1 MTSILIK
8 VSAAF
13 RPFFP
18 WVGCLVLAQLTT
30 SPAQAAPYRLLAAG
44 DRITN
49 VASGD
54 FVDPSGV
61 TQTINSNPVE
71 LSISEVRALQLVSNV
86 SQLGLIGGQV
96 SFPHLLTNTGNV
108 RDQYT
113 LTLNQSSSDQ
123 FDLSNVAVYADRN
136 QDGLPDDALNLLGT
150 SNAISLDAGQSL
162 ALVVTGLIPVNR
174 VSSDQAILNLTATN
188 STSLNQ
194 TVTDTTRVT
203 SAGVLNVTKAE
214 DKSTGPL
221 NATITY
227 TLTYT
232 NSGNSATRL
241 VLTDVLDGTQLAYV
255 TGSARWNQGSG
266 ALTEASGEAAGN
278 TGIDYQTSTTG
289 SQTTV
294 SIILPSVPAQST
306 GQISF
311 QARAVSTTQDQL
323 ANTASYQQIDGS
335 TTVKTA
341 NTNTVLF
348 NLTHSYAVVTNNS
361 ASSASNNGNPSSSP
375 DNLVTVASAQA
386 GTEVWFDNY
395 VWNTGDTQNVYNLST
410 SLTNVPSCA
419 QVRLYQPDGLTPLTD
434 SNGDGLPDTGPIEA
448 GAMVRI
454 RVGLRVGSGCQSTN
468 TPLQIDL
475 TAASAL
481 TPGVSDPVR
490 NQLSAIVGNR
500 LDLYNGDQSGKQP
513 QGIDNSGA
521 AWISKIVD
529 AAGRAV
535 FPLTVAN
542 LGSQPDSYLLLADQ
556 DGTLGSASDLPTG
569 WTVRFFASSTA
580 DCSVLGSEMGRIDNV
595 PAGGSVAYCAVVQ
608 APKGQ
613 ASQPIWFAVRSAS
626 NGSTD
631 AVKDQVNVGN
641 VRQLVLTTDQ
651 QGTVAPGGTLVYVHT
666 LSNAGSLT
674 EGATAGS
681 LLVSLDTAQ
690 ANGLIHT
697 VYYDANNN
705 GVLDPAD
712 PQVSDLA
719 ALGVTNGAVGLSPGE
734 SIRLLVKVQAPPG
747 SPLGLQGSVRLVA
760 TPVGVLGGLTAAA
773 VSNIDLTTLSAG
785 ELRLTKTQAL
795 DASCD
800 GTADGSFQ
808 LSGLAIRPGQCVVY
822 QIQATNE
829 GSQTLT
835 NVTIRDTVPPYTT
848 LQVPP
853 APSVTQG
860 TVDLTQVATTGELA
874 GVVGTL
880 LPGQSASLR
889 FAIQVQPQ

>member
-203 SAGVLNVTKAE
+203 SGGVLNVTKAE

-255 TGSARWNQGSG
+255 TGSARWNRGSG

-289 SQTTV
+289 SQP
-294 SIILPSVPAQST
+294 L
-306 GQISF
+306 
-311 QARAVSTTQDQL
+311 
-323 ANTASYQQIDGS
+323 TASNS
-335 TTVKTA
+335 SVTMA
-341 NTNTVLF
+341 AALEPERNTL
-348 NLTHSYAVVTNNS
+348 
-361 ASSASNNGNPSSSP
+361 
-375 DNLVTVASAQA
+375 
-386 GTEVWFDNY
+386 
-395 VWNTGDTQNVYNLST
+395 
-410 SLTNVPSCA
+410 
-419 QVRLYQPDGLTPLTD
+419 
-434 SNGDGLPDTGPIEA
+434 
-448 GAMVRI
+448 
-454 RVGLRVGSGCQSTN
+454 
-468 TPLQIDL
+468 
-475 TAASAL
+475 
-481 TPGVSDPVR
+481 
-490 NQLSAIVGNR
+490 
-500 LDLYNGDQSGKQP
+500 
-513 QGIDNSGA
+513 
-521 AWISKIVD
+521 
-529 AAGRAV
+529 
-535 FPLTVAN
+535 
-542 LGSQPDSYLLLADQ
+542 
-556 DGTLGSASDLPTG
+556 
-569 WTVRFFASSTA
+569 
-580 DCSVLGSEMGRIDNV
+580 
-595 PAGGSVAYCAVVQ
+595 
-608 APKGQ
+608 
-613 ASQPIWFAVRSAS
+613 
-626 NGSTD
+626 
-631 AVKDQVNVGN
+631 
-641 VRQLVLTTDQ
+641 
-651 QGTVAPGGTLVYVHT
+651 VAPG
-666 LSNAGSLT
+666 
-674 EGATAGS
+674 
-681 LLVSLDTAQ
+681 
-690 ANGLIHT
+690 
-697 VYYDANNN
+697 
-705 GVLDPAD
+705 
-712 PQVSDLA
+712 
-719 ALGVTNGAVGLSPGE
+719 
-734 SIRLLVKVQAPPG
+734 
-747 SPLGLQGSVRLVA
+747 
-760 TPVGVLGGLTAAA
+760 
-773 VSNIDLTTLSAG
+773 
-785 ELRLTKTQAL
+785 
-795 DASCD
+795 
-800 GTADGSFQ
+800 F
-808 LSGLAIRPGQCVVY
+808 
-822 QIQATNE
+822 
-829 GSQTLT
+829 
-835 NVTIRDTVPPYTT
+835 
-848 LQVPP
+848 
-853 APSVTQG
+853 
-860 TVDLTQVATTGELA
+860 
-874 GVVGTL
+874 L
-880 LPGQSASLR
+880 LP
-889 FAIQVQPQ
+889 